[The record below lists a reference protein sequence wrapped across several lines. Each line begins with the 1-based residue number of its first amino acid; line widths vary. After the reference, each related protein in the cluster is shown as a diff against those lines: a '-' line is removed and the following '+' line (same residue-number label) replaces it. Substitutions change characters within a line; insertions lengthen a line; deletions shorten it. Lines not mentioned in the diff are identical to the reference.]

1 MYLLKMVNFAYIFRY
16 DDGVL
21 ETKDEDLFVYL
32 FLFESRTGANKNM
45 IICWIWL
52 ICNCVITRY
61 SCHMIIICHTKEIIF
76 IAIPKRL
83 FSQGDTSLSIGKIA
97 RVLLTTVYI
106 NNTSFGGNA
115 VWGVIVSNSTTFCI
129 NVIRGEDLLLWPRFL
144 SFRSR

>member
-1 MYLLKMVNFAYIFRY
+1 MVNFAYIFRY
-16 DDGVL
+16 DHGVL

-97 RVLLTTVYI
+97 KVLLTTVYI

-115 VWGVIVSNSTTFCI
+115 IWGVIVSNSTTFCI
-129 NVIRGEDLLLWPRFL
+129 NLIRVVT
-144 SFRSR
+144 

>member
-16 DDGVL
+16 DHGVL

-32 FLFESRTGANKNM
+32 FLFESMTRTNKNM

-83 FSQGDTSLSIGKIA
+83 FSQGKVA

-115 VWGVIVSNSTTFCI
+115 IWGVIVSNSTTFCI